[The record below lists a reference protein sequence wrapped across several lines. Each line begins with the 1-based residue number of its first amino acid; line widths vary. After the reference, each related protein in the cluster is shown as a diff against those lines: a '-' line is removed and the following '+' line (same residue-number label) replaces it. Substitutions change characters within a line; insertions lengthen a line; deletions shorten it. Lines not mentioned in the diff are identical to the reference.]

1 MEGYDVSTY
10 DSAAGAGTSTVI
22 AFIYIAVL
30 ILLLVAIWKIY
41 VKAGRPGWASL
52 IPLYNC
58 YVYYDIA
65 MGNGWLFL
73 LSFVPFVNIVISIIV
88 THRLSK
94 AFGHGVGFTL
104 GLLFLSPIFIPI
116 LAFGSSEYEGP
127 Q

>member
-116 LAFGSSEYEGP
+116 LAFGSSEYKGP